1 VESVILIGIQ
11 GSGKSTFFEEK
22 FADTH
27 VRINL
32 DMLRTKNREKVLL
45 EACLDAKIKFVI
57 DKVNASREERASYI
71 SEAKRFG
78 FRVIGYY
85 LRSDLNSAL
94 ERNSRRTGKAR
105 IPDKGL
111 FDSAKRLQ
119 IPSYEEGFDEL
130 FYVWIDDQSIFV
142 VEPWKNSETEA
153 TAAMHSFTD
162 R

>member
-1 VESVILIGIQ
+1 
-11 GSGKSTFFEEK
+11 
-22 FADTH
+22 
-27 VRINL
+27 
-32 DMLRTKNREKVLL
+32 
-45 EACLDAKIKFVI
+45 
-57 DKVNASREERASYI
+57 
-71 SEAKRFG
+71 
-78 FRVIGYY
+78 
-85 LRSDLNSAL
+85 
-94 ERNSRRTGKAR
+94 
-105 IPDKGL
+105 L

>member
-1 VESVILIGIQ
+1 
-11 GSGKSTFFEEK
+11 
-22 FADTH
+22 
-27 VRINL
+27 
-32 DMLRTKNREKVLL
+32 
-45 EACLDAKIKFVI
+45 
-57 DKVNASREERASYI
+57 
-71 SEAKRFG
+71 
-78 FRVIGYY
+78 VIGYY